1 MKNFQFV
8 VLSIKK
14 INRDECHVL
23 VLRPAKNLEVI
34 SYVQI

>member
-14 INRDECHVL
+14 NRDECHVL